1 MIKQQFEI
9 SAGYKKWT
17 NILLG
22 LGGLALVLGFVF
34 LGMSKDEID
43 QTRFWAGLLQN
54 SVFFLLIVNA
64 SMFFICATTLAMG

>member
-22 LGGLALVLGFVF
+22 VGGLALVLGIIF
-34 LGMSKDEID
+34 LGMSKD
-43 QTRFWAGLLQN
+43 GH
-54 SVFFLLIVNA
+54 
-64 SMFFICATTLAMG
+64 TTTYKNGDRWSQGSAHTVT

>member
-22 LGGLALVLGFVF
+22 V
-34 LGMSKDEID
+34 
-43 QTRFWAGLLQN
+43 
-54 SVFFLLIVNA
+54 
-64 SMFFICATTLAMG
+64 